1 MVRVTNVTNGAYSLG
16 APLWHHGRVSAA
28 PVDDLSL
35 SERWLTV
42 PELVDLFSTSPGRIH
57 RLFEEKTL
65 LAARVGGVLRVPSEF
80 LEDREPMPEL
90 RGTLTVLSD
99 NGFTD
104 DEAVRWML
112 TVDDSMGVSPIAAL
126 RAGRKAEV
134 RRVAQ
139 SLL

>member
-1 MVRVTNVTNGAYSLG
+1 VTRVTNETDGVGRL
-16 APLWHHGRVSAA
+16 LWHDGSVSAA
-28 PVDDLSL
+28 PIDDTTL

-42 PELVDLFSTSPGRIH
+42 PDLVDMLSTSPGRIH
-57 RLFEEKTL
+57 RLFEQKTL

-80 LEDREPMPEL
+80 LDGREPLPEL
-90 RGTLTVLSD
+90 RGTLVVLGD

-112 TVDDSMGVSPIAAL
+112 SEEPALGTSPIAAL

>member
-1 MVRVTNVTNGAYSLG
+1 MT
-16 APLWHHGRVSAA
+16 
-28 PVDDLSL
+28 L

-42 PELVDLFSTSPGRIH
+42 PDLVNLFSTSPGRIH

-65 LAARVGGVLRVPSEF
+65 LAARVGGVLRVPVEF
-80 LEDREPMPEL
+80 IEDREPLSEL

-112 TVDDSMGVSPIAAL
+112 TVDDSMGTTPIAAL

>member
-1 MVRVTNVTNGAYSLG
+1 M
-16 APLWHHGRVSAA
+16 SAA
-28 PVDDLSL
+28 PVDDLTL

-80 LEDREPMPEL
+80 LEDREPLPEL

-112 TVDDSMGVSPIAAL
+112 TVDESMGVSPIAAL

>member
-1 MVRVTNVTNGAYSLG
+1 M
-16 APLWHHGRVSAA
+16 
-28 PVDDLSL
+28 SL

-42 PELVDLFSTSPGRIH
+42 PDLVDLLGVSPGRVH
-57 RLFEEKTL
+57 RLFEQRTL
-65 LAARVGGVLRVPSEF
+65 LAARVGGVLRVPVEF
-80 LEDREPMPEL
+80 LDDAEPLPEL
-90 RGTLTVLSD
+90 RGTLVVLGD

-112 TVDDSMGVSPIAAL
+112 AVDDTIGDSPINAL

>member
-1 MVRVTNVTNGAYSLG
+1 M
-16 APLWHHGRVSAA
+16 
-28 PVDDLSL
+28 SL

-42 PELVDLFSTSPGRIH
+42 PDLVELLGVSPGRVH
-57 RLFEEKTL
+57 RLFEQRTL
-65 LAARVGGVLRVPSEF
+65 LAARVGGVLRVPVEF
-80 LEDREPMPEL
+80 LDDAEPLPEL
-90 RGTLTVLSD
+90 RGTLVVLGD

-112 TVDDSMGVSPIAAL
+112 AVDDTIGDSPINAL

>member
-1 MVRVTNVTNGAYSLG
+1 M
-16 APLWHHGRVSAA
+16 
-28 PVDDLSL
+28 SL

-42 PELVDLFSTSPGRIH
+42 PDLVELLGVSPGRVH
-57 RLFEEKTL
+57 RLFEQRTL
-65 LAARVGGVLRVPSEF
+65 LAARVGGVLRVPVEF
-80 LEDREPMPEL
+80 LDDAEPLPEL
-90 RGTLTVLSD
+90 RGTLVVLGD

-112 TVDDSMGVSPIAAL
+112 AVDDAIGDSPINAL

-134 RRVAQ
+134 RRIAQ

>member
-1 MVRVTNVTNGAYSLG
+1 M
-16 APLWHHGRVSAA
+16 
-28 PVDDLSL
+28 SL

-42 PELVDLFSTSPGRIH
+42 PDLVDLLGVSPGRVH
-57 RLFEEKTL
+57 RLFEQRTL
-65 LAARVGGVLRVPSEF
+65 LPARVGGVLRVPSEF
-80 LEDREPMPEL
+80 LDEGEPLPEL
-90 RGTLTVLSD
+90 RGTLVVLGD

-112 TVDDSMGVSPIAAL
+112 AVDDVIGDSPINAL

-134 RRVAQ
+134 RRIAQ

>member
-1 MVRVTNVTNGAYSLG
+1 MEC
-16 APLWHHGRVSAA
+16 VSDGST
-28 PVDDLSL
+28 DDTTL

-42 PELVDLFSTSPGRIH
+42 PDLVELLGVTPGRIH
-57 RLFEEKTL
+57 RLFEQKTL
-65 LAARVGGVLRVPSEF
+65 LPARVGGVLRVPSEF
-80 LEDREPMPEL
+80 LDDTEPLPEL
-90 RGTLTVLSD
+90 RGTLIVLGD

-112 TVDDSMGVSPIAAL
+112 SEEPALGTSPIAAL

>member
-1 MVRVTNVTNGAYSLG
+1 MG
-16 APLWHHGRVSAA
+16 HVSAA
-28 PVDDLSL
+28 PLDDLTL

-57 RLFEEKTL
+57 RLFEDKTL
-65 LAARVGGVLRVPSEF
+65 LAARVGGVLRVPVEF
-80 LEDREPMPEL
+80 IEEREPLPEL
-90 RGTLTVLSD
+90 RGTLTVLGD

-112 TVDDSMGVSPIAAL
+112 SDDPVLGTSPIAAL

>member
-1 MVRVTNVTNGAYSLG
+1 M
-16 APLWHHGRVSAA
+16 SAV
-28 PVDDLSL
+28 PTDDTTL

-42 PELVDLFSTSPGRIH
+42 PDLVELLGVSPGRIH
-57 RLFEEKTL
+57 RLFEQKTL
-65 LAARVGGVLRVPSEF
+65 LAARVGGVLRVPGEF
-80 LEDREPMPEL
+80 LDGDEPLPEL
-90 RGTLTVLSD
+90 RGTLVVLGD
-99 NGFTD
+99 NGFSD

-112 TVDDSMGVSPIAAL
+112 SDEPALGTSPIEAL

>member
-1 MVRVTNVTNGAYSLG
+1 MDVTNVTNEPHSLRRS
-16 APLWHHGRVSAA
+16 LWHHGRVSAA

-42 PELVDLFSTSPGRIH
+42 PELVDMFSTSPGRIH
-57 RLFEEKTL
+57 RLFEQKTL
-65 LAARVGGVLRVPSEF
+65 LAARVGGVLRVPVEF
-80 LEDREPMPEL
+80 LEDGEPMPEL
-90 RGTLTVLSD
+90 RGTLIVLGD

-112 TVDDSMGVSPIAAL
+112 TVDDAMGTTPIAAL

-134 RRVAQ
+134 RRIAQ

>member
-1 MVRVTNVTNGAYSLG
+1 M
-16 APLWHHGRVSAA
+16 
-28 PVDDLSL
+28 SL

-42 PELVDLFSTSPGRIH
+42 PDLVDLLGVSPGRVH
-57 RLFEEKTL
+57 RLFEQRTL
-65 LAARVGGVLRVPSEF
+65 LAARVGGVLRVPVEF
-80 LEDREPMPEL
+80 LDDAEPLPEL
-90 RGTLTVLSD
+90 RGTLIVLGD

-112 TVDDSMGVSPIAAL
+112 AVDDAIGDSPINAL

-134 RRVAQ
+134 RRIAQ

>member
-1 MVRVTNVTNGAYSLG
+1 MGA
-16 APLWHHGRVSAA
+16 VSAA
-28 PVDDLSL
+28 PIDDTTL

-42 PELVDLFSTSPGRIH
+42 PDLVDMLGVSPGRIH
-57 RLFEEKTL
+57 RLFEQKTL
-65 LAARVGGVLRVPSEF
+65 LAARIDGVLRVPSEF
-80 LEDREPMPEL
+80 LEDTEPLPEL
-90 RGTLTVLSD
+90 RGTLIVLSD

-112 TVDDSMGVSPIAAL
+112 SVDDAMGTSPIAAL

-134 RRVAQ
+134 RRIAQ

>member
-1 MVRVTNVTNGAYSLG
+1 M
-16 APLWHHGRVSAA
+16 SATRG
-28 PVDDLSL
+28 DDLTL

-42 PELVDLFSTSPGRIH
+42 PDLVDLLGVSPGRVH
-57 RLFEEKTL
+57 RLFEQHTL
-65 LAARVGGVLRVPSEF
+65 LPARVGGVLRVPTEF
-80 LEDREPMPEL
+80 LDGAEPLPEL
-90 RGTLTVLSD
+90 RGTLIVLSD
-99 NGFTD
+99 NGFSD

-112 TVDDSMGVSPIAAL
+112 SVDDVLGTSPIAAL